1 MQAGDLDQTMADT
14 PGPIFQLRSEFHAA
28 VLSVIGASHRELVL
42 ADRSFQDWPLES
54 PQGVA
59 ALMAFLQ
66 GNPKARLRLLVADG
80 TWLQREAPRMSRLRI
95 QRESQI
101 ECRQMPPGLFNG
113 EGIALGDRVHLM
125 RRAHFEHFRGRLQ
138 LNAPTDANPGI
149 TRYEALWEAS
159 TPCPGPTA
167 LGL

>member
-1 MQAGDLDQTMADT
+1 MTDT
-14 PGPIFQLRSEFHAA
+14 SSLLFRLRSEFHTA
-28 VLSVIGASHRELVL
+28 VLSVIGASSRELVL

-66 GNPKARLRLLVADG
+66 GGAKARLRLLVADD
-80 TWLQREAPRMSRLRI
+80 TWLQREAPRISRLRV

-125 RRAHFEHFRGRLQ
+125 RRAHFEHFRGRVQ
-138 LNAPTDANPGI
+138 LNAPTEANTSI
-149 TRYEALWEAS
+149 TRYETLWEAS